1 MKKQMIFDIGANR
14 GEVAKTY
21 VESGYDVIAVEP
33 LSDLCDYMLERFKG
47 KNNFTCVNAIVSPD
61 SGSKTFYRSN
71 ADTLSTT
78 SVDWMT
84 KGRFSGYIWQS
95 IGEIDCISIDS
106 LIEKYGQPIF
116 IKIDTE
122 GTESEVIRSLTKEFD
137 CLISVEWVQE
147 FPHKSID
154 VVSYLR
160 SLNFTEYYIHNHPR
174 GNHLPENILS
184 EINERAFIPIEKFEE
199 DFYTHFDNIPNNPS
213 WGDIYIRRESGIL
226 C

>member
-1 MKKQMIFDIGANR
+1 MKDKIVFDIGANR
-14 GEVAKTY
+14 GEVAKSY
-21 VESGYDVIAVEP
+21 VEAGYNVIAVEP
-33 LSDLCDYMLERFKG
+33 LRDLCEYMVERFKE
-47 KNNFTCVNAIVSPD
+47 KDNFTCINGIVSPD
-61 SGSKTFYRSN
+61 SGSKTFYRGN

-78 SVDWMT
+78 STDWMT
-84 KGRFSGYIWQS
+84 KSRFSSYGWSS
-95 IGEIDCISIDS
+95 IGEIDCISIDN
-106 LIEKYGQPIF
+106 LIEKYGEPVF

-147 FPHKSID
+147 FPQKSID

-174 GNHLPENILS
+174 GNHFQTENVLN
-184 EINERAFIPIEKFEE
+184 EINQKTFIPIEKFEE

-213 WGDIYIRRESGIL
+213 WGDIYIKRKTK
-226 C
+226 